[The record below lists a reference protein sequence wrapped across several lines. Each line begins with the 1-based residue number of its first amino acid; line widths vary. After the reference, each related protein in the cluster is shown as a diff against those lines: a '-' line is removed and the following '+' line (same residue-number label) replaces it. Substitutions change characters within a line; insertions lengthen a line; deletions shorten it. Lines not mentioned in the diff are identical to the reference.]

1 MSFHVPE
8 KYRVTHPDMP
18 DGDDTCGLFA
28 VKLKGGQSV
37 FVIASADIGWEHVS
51 VSRRDRCPTWDEMCQ
66 VKSMFWSDDDCVMQL
81 HPAKSDWVNNHSFCL
96 HLWRPV
102 EKAIPLPPSFMVG
115 FKELGVLV

>member
-8 KYRVTHPDMP
+8 KYRVTHPDVP

-51 VSRRDRCPTWDEMCQ
+51 VSRRDHAT
-66 VKSMFWSDDDCVMQL
+66 S
-81 HPAKSDWVNNHSFCL
+81 
-96 HLWRPV
+96 
-102 EKAIPLPPSFMVG
+102 PS
-115 FKELGVLV
+115 KKRLGQQP